1 MTVTSSGGRRAWAP
15 VERQLR
21 GNLRRA
27 REFLLARM
35 RHDCLWSDFKALAGE
50 STDWVSGYIASTVGA
65 VSGTASALISHQ
77 HADGGWGYAPH
88 VPSDVNSTAQVL
100 LYLSTVDKTW
110 VAGAQRAATLGT
122 EFLLDAQAGCGG
134 FPPYAD
140 ELAIRAFLSLPQGIS
155 LEGWCRPELL
165 VTATAGRALAASGAA
180 HAARAR
186 RAWDWVAAAQSPE
199 GGWRSQWWL
208 GESFPMQQAVAL
220 GGAVGDRAASRAV
233 LERARRYIEA
243 TQNADGGWGPEPG
256 QNSQPFAT
264 AANVEALLRLGGSV
278 RRVAWG
284 VEFLSE
290 RQACDG
296 GWASGSLLRI
306 PPTWMLETPRRI
318 GATGASPRAGVVLC
332 DQHRNV
338 STASCVAA
346 LSAAARE
353 P

>member
-1 MTVTSSGGRRAWAP
+1 MTMSSGRLGASA
-15 VERQLR
+15 ERQLR

-35 RHDCLWSDFKALAGE
+35 RHDCLWSDFKTLAGE
-50 STDWVSGYIASTVGA
+50 STDWVSGYIAATVGA
-65 VSGTASALISHQ
+65 VSGTASTLISHQ

-100 LYLSTVDKTW
+100 LYLSAVDKTW
-110 VAGAQRAATLGT
+110 VAGAAQAATLGT
-122 EFLLDAQAGCGG
+122 EFLLDAQAACGG

-140 ELAIRAFLSLPQGIS
+140 EQAIRAFLSLPEGIS
-155 LEGWCRPELL
+155 LAGWCRPELL
-165 VTATAGRALAASGAA
+165 VTAMAGRALAASGAA

-186 RAWDWVAAAQSPE
+186 RAWERVAAAQSPE
-199 GGWRSQWWL
+199 GGWQSQWWL

-220 GGAVGDRAASRAV
+220 GGAVGDRAGSRAV

-243 TQNADGGWGPEPG
+243 TQNADGGWGTEPG
-256 QNSQPFAT
+256 QGSQPFAT
-264 AANVEALLRLGGSV
+264 AANVEALVRLGGSE

-284 VEFLSE
+284 AEFLSE

-296 GWASGSLLRI
+296 GWASSWLLRI
-306 PPTWMLETPRRI
+306 PPTWLLEAPRRI
-318 GATGASPRAGVVLC
+318 GSPGVSPGTGVLLR

-338 STASCVAA
+338 TTASCVAA
-346 LSAAARE
+346 LRAAARE